1 MKKTASDF
9 RSIARESLE
18 GNWLKAGIV
27 ALIASILGG
36 NLYIS
41 GFNLDINL
49 NSTETS
55 STQGMLLGTSETNDF
70 LTYAVLIAFVMFGI
84 SLIIGG
90 FVALGNAKF
99 QLSLIDRKESNI
111 SDIFS
116 QSDRF
121 CDGFKMK
128 FWIGLKVFLWSL
140 VLVIPGIVKQYSY
153 AMTPYIMYEYPECIV
168 EDAMN
173 QSQEM
178 MYGNKWRL
186 FCLHFSFIGW
196 ELLLVVISGFG
207 IAGGLFGFVSML
219 GILLNLVAV
228 LIAEFI
234 LAAYQ
239 EAAQAAF
246 YREISA
252 TIATKNQEAIIEVEV
267 DESLI

>member
-9 RSIARESLE
+9 RSIARESLK

-36 NLYIS
+36 SLYIS
-41 GFNLDINL
+41 GFNLDFNL

-55 STQGMLLGTSETNDF
+55 STQGMLLGTSQTNDF
-70 LTYAVLIAFVMFGI
+70 LTYVVLIAFVMFGI

-99 QLSLIDRKESNI
+99 QLSLIDRKESNM

-121 CDGFKMK
+121 GDGFKMQ

-153 AMTPYIMYEYPECIV
+153 AMTPYIMYERPELSV
-168 EDAMN
+168 KDAMSE
-173 QSQEM
+173 SQEI

-196 ELLLVVISGFG
+196 ELLLVVISSFV
-207 IAGGLFGFVSML
+207 IAGGLFGFLGMLSVLVSF
-219 GILLNLVAV
+219 VV
-228 LIAEFI
+228 PIAGFL

-239 EAAQAAF
+239 EASQAAF
-246 YREISA
+246 YREITD